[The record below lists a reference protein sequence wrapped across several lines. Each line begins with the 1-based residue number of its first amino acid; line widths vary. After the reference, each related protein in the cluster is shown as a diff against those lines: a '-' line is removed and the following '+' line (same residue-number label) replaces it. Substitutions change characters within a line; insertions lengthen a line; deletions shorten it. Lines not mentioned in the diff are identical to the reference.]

1 MIRPVR
7 AALLAITLTAA
18 ALLSGC
24 GGSTGP
30 SLNGQAP
37 YASFKSRPD
46 LQPPTVVIEK
56 KTSDVSPGYVFFG
69 PKKKVKQ
76 EGPLI
81 VDNDGHVV
89 WFSPQQ
95 HGVTDFRVQQYKGKP
110 VLTYWTGV
118 SKVGIG
124 HGSYVILD
132 DSYRPIASVHA
143 GNGLTGDEHEF
154 QLTPQGTALITAYKP
169 IPGDLS
175 SVGGPKHGQILDSVL
190 QEIDV
195 ATGKVLFE
203 WRSVGH
209 VGLDESYWKLRK
221 IKGKWPPYD
230 YFHINSIDQE
240 PDGNLLVSA
249 RNTHALYEVD
259 HRTGKV
265 LWRLGGKKSDFTM
278 GKGTVFNWQHDARRH
293 GDGTIS
299 VFDDGA
305 FPKLEDHSRALI
317 LQQDMAGKTVTLVK
331 AYVSPDKLLAKHQG
345 GMQLLPNRHVFVGWG
360 SEPYFTEFAADGSV
374 VFDAHFGK
382 NQDSYRAYR
391 FQWVG
396 HPADKPALVLKGD
409 KAYVSWNGA
418 TEVKKWR
425 LVDGSGKTLTEA
437 DKHDFETALK
447 LPKNAGPVA
456 AQALDSSGK
465 VLGTSLA
472 TGASG

>member
-1 MIRPVR
+1 MRFKLPI
-7 AALLAITLTAA
+7 LAFAVAA
-18 ALLSGC
+18 AAGC
-24 GGSTGP
+24 GGNTGP
-30 SLNGQAP
+30 SLHGRAP
-37 YASFKSRPD
+37 YGSFKSRPD
-46 LQPPTVVIEK
+46 LKPPTVVVEK
-56 KTSDVSPGYVFFG
+56 KTGDVSPGYVFFG

-89 WFSPQQ
+89 WFSPQKN
-95 HGVTDFRVQQYKGKP
+95 GVTDFRVQRYQGEP
-110 VLTYWTGV
+110 VLTYWIGV

-124 HGSYVILD
+124 RGSYVILD
-132 DSYRPIASVHA
+132 DTYRQIATVHA
-143 GNGLTGDEHEF
+143 GNGLMGDEHEF

-169 IPGDLS
+169 VPGDLT
-175 SVGGPKHGQILDSVL
+175 SVGGPKDGQILDSYL

-203 WRSVGH
+203 WHSLGK

-221 IKGKWPPYD
+221 IKGKWPPFD
-230 YFHINSIDQE
+230 YFHINSIEQE

-249 RNTHALYEVD
+249 RNTHALYEID
-259 HRTGKV
+259 RRTGKV

-293 GDGTIS
+293 ADGTIS
-299 VFDDGA
+299 LFDDGA
-305 FPKLEDHSRALI
+305 FPKIEDHSRAL
-317 LQQDMAGKTVTLVK
+317 LLHQDMAAKTVTLVK
-331 AYVSPDKLLAKHQG
+331 AYFSPDKLLAKHQG

-396 HPADKPALVLKGD
+396 HPSDRPVLVLKGD
-409 KAYVSWNGA
+409 RAYVSWNGA

-425 LVDGSGKTLTEA
+425 LVDDSGKELAEA
-437 DKHDFETALK
+437 TKHDFETTLK
-447 LPKNAGPVA
+447 LPKGSATVA
-456 AQALDSSGK
+456 AQALDASGK
-465 VLGTSLA
+465 VLGTSLG
-472 TGASG
+472 TGARG